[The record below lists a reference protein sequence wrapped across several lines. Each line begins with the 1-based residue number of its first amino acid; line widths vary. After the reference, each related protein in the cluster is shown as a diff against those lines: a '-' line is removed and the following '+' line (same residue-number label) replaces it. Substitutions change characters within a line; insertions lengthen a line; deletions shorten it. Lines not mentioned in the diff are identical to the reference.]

1 MTEYCCNMFQRA
13 VDYDD
18 FAYYK
23 AMEDSYRAI
32 TKDGWYIRDAQYD
45 RPIASLEPFKYCPWC
60 SKELKLNL
68 KK

>member
-1 MTEYCCNMFQRA
+1 MTEYCCSQFSNA

-18 FAYYK
+18 FAYYRTT
-23 AMEDSYRAI
+23 EDSYHFI
-32 TKDGWYIRDAQYD
+32 TKDGWYIRDAQFD

-60 SKELKLNL
+60 AASL